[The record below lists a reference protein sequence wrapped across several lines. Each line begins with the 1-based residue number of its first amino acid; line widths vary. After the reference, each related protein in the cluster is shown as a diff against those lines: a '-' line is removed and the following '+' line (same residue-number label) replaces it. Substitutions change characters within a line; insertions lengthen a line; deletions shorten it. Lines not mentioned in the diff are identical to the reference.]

1 VSIFRN
7 LNVRRLETV
16 TASDYT
22 DESRARWQ
30 RMAEGWERQNDRQW
44 AATEVVS
51 RDLVDRLSPAPG
63 DVVLELAA
71 GIGQTSLL
79 LAERG
84 ARVIS
89 SDFAPAMV
97 EAAERLAA
105 RLGAAG
111 IEHRVVDAQNI
122 ELPDAGVDGVLCR
135 WGLMLFGDPVRALA
149 EIRRVLRPGGRFA
162 CSVWATADANPWAS
176 VAGRTLADAGAMPP
190 PAPGEPG
197 MFALGAPGR
206 LEGLLGEAGFAHIDV
221 GTVDITFAYGDF
233 EEYWALMLELG
244 GAIKQ
249 AVDDLSS
256 AEEQSL
262 REEIERRVQPFATED
277 DGLVFGGRCLNAVGT
292 RVGSG

>member
-1 VSIFRN
+1 VA
-7 LNVRRLETV
+7 T
-16 TASDYT
+16 SDYT
-22 DESRARWQ
+22 EESRARWQ
-30 RMAEGWERQNDRQW
+30 RMATGWERQNDRQW

-51 RDLVDRLSPAPG
+51 RDLVERLAPAAG

-84 ARVIS
+84 AHVIS

-97 EAAERLAA
+97 DAARRLAERA
-105 RLGAAG
+105 GAEG
-111 IEHRVVDAQNI
+111 VDHRVVDAENI
-122 ELPDAGVDGVLCR
+122 DLPDAGVDGVLCR

-162 CSVWATADANPWAS
+162 CSVWATADVNPWAS
-176 VAGRTLADAGAMPP
+176 AAGRAMAEAGVLPP

-197 MFALGAPGR
+197 MFTLGEPGR
-206 LEGLLGEAGFAHIDV
+206 LEELLGAAGFADV
-221 GTVDITFAYGDF
+221 EARAVDITLAYADF

-244 GAIKQ
+244 GAIAQ
-249 AVDDLSS
+249 AVAGLTP

-262 REEIERRVQPFATED
+262 REEIERRVQPFARE

>member
-1 VSIFRN
+1 MS
-7 LNVRRLETV
+7 T
-16 TASDYT
+16 SDYT
-22 DESRARWQ
+22 EESRARWQ

-44 AATEVVS
+44 AATDVVS
-51 RDLVDRLSPAPG
+51 RDLVERLAPAPG
-63 DVVLELAA
+63 DIVLELAA

-97 EAAERLAA
+97 EAAQRLAERL
-105 RLGAAG
+105 GITG
-111 IEHRVVDAQNI
+111 IEHRVVDAENI
-122 ELPDAGVDGVLCR
+122 DLPDASVDGVLCR

-149 EIRRVLRPGGRFA
+149 EIRRVLRPGGRFT

-176 VAGRTLADAGAMPP
+176 VAGRAMAEAGVMPP

-197 MFALGAPGR
+197 MFTLGAPGR
-206 LEGLLGEAGFAHIDV
+206 LEELLGAAGFADVEV
-221 GTVDITFAYGDF
+221 GTVDITFAYADF
-233 EEYWALMLELG
+233 EEYWAVMLELG
-244 GAIKQ
+244 GAIAQ
-249 AVDDLSS
+249 AVAGLGP

-262 REEIERRVQPFATED
+262 REQIEQRLQPFATE
-277 DGLVFGGRCLNAVGT
+277 GLVFGGRCLNAVGT